1 MKRIKENCKENWID
15 REERT
20 IQINHNEEILK
31 IKKSNIKT
39 LKCMGFKKT
48 KTVLNRTDRTP
59 MLPVGSLSIKVSGK
73 SVSI

>member
-15 REERT
+15 REERI

-48 KTVLNRTDRTP
+48 KTVLD
-59 MLPVGSLSIKVSGK
+59 
-73 SVSI
+73 